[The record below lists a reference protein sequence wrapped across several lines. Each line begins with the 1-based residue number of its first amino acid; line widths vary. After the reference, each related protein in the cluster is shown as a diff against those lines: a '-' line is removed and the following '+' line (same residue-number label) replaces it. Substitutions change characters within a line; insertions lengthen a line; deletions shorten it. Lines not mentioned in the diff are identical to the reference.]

1 MAGIASRYAGAVN
14 WFPGHMAK
22 ASAELAARVRDCDV
36 VIEVR
41 DARVPFSSANP
52 LLDSLTAAR
61 PRVVVFNKADLANAA
76 LQARVAGAVRAD
88 ATARGGPCH
97 ECLFTDASRGVN
109 VGRLL
114 ATVDAV
120 QRAAVAG
127 TRAGRFNTTGSVMLV
142 VGLPNTGKS
151 TLINALRGAAGTRA
165 PVRGARTGA
174 EPGVTRSVSLLRVR
188 AQPPLYLADSPGV
201 MLPRVADVE
210 TGLKLLVT
218 GAIKES
224 AAPALAQAEWLH
236 AFLVAVGSTRYAAA
250 LGLPRLYAADES
262 GDLLRDLA
270 ARLGAVKPGGERA
283 PDVDAAAR
291 HLVRAY
297 QTGSLGRYTLDHVPQ
312 LVVADAATAPVEG
325 GSQSVS
331 SSAAAPQHKEPRR
344 RGGAAAGVGA
354 GAGGSGPGRPGAGT

>member
-1 MAGIASRYAGAVN
+1 MAGIAARYAGAVN

-52 LLDSLTAAR
+52 LLDALAAAR

-88 ATARGGPCH
+88 AAARGAAAGRR
-97 ECLFTDASRGVN
+97 EVLFTDAARGVN

-127 TRAGRFNTTGSVMLV
+127 TAAGRFTSTGSVMLV

-165 PVRGARTGA
+165 PARGARTGA

-188 AQPPLYLADSPGV
+188 QHPPLYLADSPGV
-201 MLPRVADVE
+201 MLPRVGDVE

-236 AFLVAVGSTRYAAA
+236 AFLCAVGSTRYATA
-250 LGLPRLYAADES
+250 LGLPRLYGADET
-262 GDLLRDLA
+262 GELLTDLA
-270 ARLGAVKPGGERA
+270 GRLGAVKPGAERA
-283 PDVDAAAR
+283 PDVDAASR

-297 QTGSLGRYTLDHVPQ
+297 QSGALGRYTLDHVPQ
-312 LVVADAATAPVEG
+312 LHELPPAAP
-325 GSQSVS
+325 
-331 SSAAAPQHKEPRR
+331 AAAAAVVPAAEPPRR
-344 RGGAAAGVGA
+344 QAGAAAARGGSGA
-354 GAGGSGPGRPGAGT
+354 VGSGPGRPGAGA